1 MLAKMD
7 LTAVAI
13 LALLLQKVGS
23 IDTMTFAS
31 GTPSTPPPGL
41 MDTSGDSDDASS
53 MESSLDTLDSL
64 GATAAAA
71 TWYMSFFHVEALVR
85 LAFIR
90 WRLFAISPGQ
100 RQGRQAR
107 GRATR

>member
-1 MLAKMD
+1 MD

-13 LALLLQKVGS
+13 LALILQKVGS
-23 IDTMTFAS
+23 IDTMTSAS
-31 GTPSTPPPGL
+31 GTPSSLPSL

-53 MESSLDTLDSL
+53 LVSSLDSL

-71 TWYMSFFHVEALVR
+71 TWHMSFFNVEALVR

-90 WRLFAISPGQ
+90 WRLCAISEDERLGLQ
-100 RQGRQAR
+100 VR
-107 GRATR
+107 G

>member
-1 MLAKMD
+1 MD

-13 LALLLQKVGS
+13 LALILQKVGS
-23 IDTMTFAS
+23 IDTMTSAS

-53 MESSLDTLDSL
+53 VESSLDSL
-64 GATAAAA
+64 GATVAAA
-71 TWYMSFFHVEALVR
+71 TWYMSFFQVEALVR

-90 WRLFAISPGQ
+90 WRFCAISEDQ
-100 RQGRQAR
+100 RLGRQVR
-107 GRATR
+107 G

>member
-1 MLAKMD
+1 MD

-13 LALLLQKVGS
+13 LALILQKVGS
-23 IDTMTFAS
+23 IDTMTSAS

-41 MDTSGDSDDASS
+41 MDTSGDNDDASS
-53 MESSLDTLDSL
+53 VEASADSL

-71 TWYMSFFHVEALVR
+71 KWYMSFFQLEALVR

-90 WRLFAISPGQ
+90 WRLCAISEDERLGLQ
-100 RQGRQAR
+100 VR
-107 GRATR
+107 G